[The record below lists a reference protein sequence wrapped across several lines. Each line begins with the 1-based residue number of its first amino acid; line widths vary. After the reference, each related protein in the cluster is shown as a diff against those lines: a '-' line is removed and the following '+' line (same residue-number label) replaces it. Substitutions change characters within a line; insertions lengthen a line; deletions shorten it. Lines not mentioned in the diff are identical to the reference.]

1 MKKWI
6 AGIAVLWLAGCSTKP
21 IGLNYYM
28 LHQPTLVAAES
39 STDISNQPTIFLRS
53 LSAPDYLKQRN
64 LSLQLSDSEIHFA
77 PKHVWAEPFDRDFK
91 MAFSES
97 LSVKH
102 KMRLRVQSK
111 WTNPA
116 QPEYILDI
124 QLDDFIPTYD
134 GRLVLKGKFRLET
147 DGAPPQ
153 IVRFNYWLPLN
164 KDGFAFSVSQMRSLI
179 DKFTN
184 DVVIRVEAGR

>member
-6 AGIAVLWLAGCSTKP
+6 AGIAVLWLAGCSSKP

-28 LHQPTLVAAES
+28 LHEPTVVAAES
-39 STDISNQPTIFLRS
+39 STDISNQPTIFLRT
-53 LSAPDYLKQRN
+53 LSAPDYLQQRN

-77 PKHVWAEPFDRDFK
+77 PKHVWAEPFDRDFT
-91 MAFSES
+91 MTLSES

-102 KMRLRVQSK
+102 KIRLRVQSK

-124 QLDDFIPTYD
+124 QLDDFIPTYN
-134 GRLVLKGKFRLET
+134 GRLILKGKYRLEK

-153 IVRFNYWLPLN
+153 FVRFNYWLPLN
-164 KDGFAFSVSQMRSLI
+164 KDGFAFSVAQMRLLI
-179 DKFTN
+179 NELTN
-184 DVVIRVEAGR
+184 DVVTRVETSK

>member
-6 AGIAVLWLAGCSTKP
+6 AGFAVLWLAGCSSQP
-21 IGLNYYM
+21 ISLNYYM
-28 LHQPTLVAAES
+28 LHEPTLVAAES
-39 STDISNQPTIFLRS
+39 STDITNQPTIFLRT

-91 MAFSES
+91 MALSES
-97 LSVKH
+97 LSVDH
-102 KMRLRVQSK
+102 RMRLRMQSK

-134 GRLVLKGKFRLET
+134 GRLVLKGKFRLEK
-147 DGAPPQ
+147 DGMAPQ
-153 IVRFNYWLPLN
+153 IIQFNYLKPLN
-164 KDGFAFSVSQMRSLI
+164 KDGFAYSVSQMRLLI
-179 DKFTN
+179 DKLTN
-184 DVVIRVEAGR
+184 DVVTRVEAVR

>member
-134 GRLVLKGKFRLET
+134 GRLVLKGKYRLEK
-147 DGAPPQ
+147 DGVSPQ
-153 IVRFNYWLPLN
+153 IVQFNYWLPLN
-164 KDGFAFSVSQMRSLI
+164 KDGFAFSVAQMRLLV
-179 DKFTN
+179 DELTN
-184 DVVIRVEAGR
+184 DVVTRVEAGR

>member
-1 MKKWI
+1 MS
-6 AGIAVLWLAGCSTKP
+6 GC
-21 IGLNYYM
+21 
-28 LHQPTLVAAES
+28 
-39 STDISNQPTIFLRS
+39 
-53 LSAPDYLKQRN
+53 
-64 LSLQLSDSEIHFA
+64 
-77 PKHVWAEPFDRDFK
+77 
-91 MAFSES
+91 
-97 LSVKH
+97 
-102 KMRLRVQSK
+102 K

-164 KDGFAFSVSQMRSLI
+164 KDGFAFSVSQMRLLI

-184 DVVIRVEAGR
+184 DVDVLEVMPSVRKS

>member
-6 AGIAVLWLAGCSTKP
+6 AGIAVLWLAGCSSKP

-28 LHQPTLVAAES
+28 LHEPTLVAAES
-39 STDISNQPTIFLRS
+39 STDITNQPTIFLRT
-53 LSAPDYLKQRN
+53 LSAPDYLQQRN

-91 MAFSES
+91 MALSES
-97 LSVKH
+97 LSVDH
-102 KMRLRVQSK
+102 KMRLRMQSK

-134 GRLVLKGKFRLET
+134 GRLVLKGKFRLEK
-147 DGAPPQ
+147 DGMAPQ
-153 IVRFNYWLPLN
+153 IIQFNYLKPLN
-164 KDGFAFSVSQMRSLI
+164 KDGFAYSVSQMRLLI
-179 DKFTN
+179 DKLTN
-184 DVVIRVEAGR
+184 DVVTRVEAVR

>member
-6 AGIAVLWLAGCSTKP
+6 AGFTVLWLAGCSSKP

-28 LHQPTLVAAES
+28 LHEPTLVAAES
-39 STDISNQPTIFLRS
+39 SIDITNQPTIFLRT

-91 MAFSES
+91 MALSES
-97 LSVKH
+97 LSADH
-102 KMRLRVQSK
+102 KMRLRMQSK

-134 GRLVLKGKFRLET
+134 GRLVLKGKFRLEK
-147 DGAPPQ
+147 DGMATQ
-153 IVRFNYWLPLN
+153 IIQFNYLLPLN
-164 KDGFAFSVSQMRSLI
+164 KDGFAYSVSQMRKLI
-179 DKFTN
+179 EELTN
-184 DVVIRVEAGR
+184 DVVTRVEAGR

>member
-28 LHQPTLVAAES
+28 LHQPTLVAAQS

-53 LSAPDYLKQRN
+53 LSAPEYLKQRN

-102 KMRLRVQSK
+102 KMRLRVQNQSAIIG
-111 WTNPA
+111 WY
-116 QPEYILDI
+116 E
-124 QLDDFIPTYD
+124 
-134 GRLVLKGKFRLET
+134 
-147 DGAPPQ
+147 
-153 IVRFNYWLPLN
+153 
-164 KDGFAFSVSQMRSLI
+164 
-179 DKFTN
+179 
-184 DVVIRVEAGR
+184 VV